1 MNEGQRHDRAQHY
14 RREAG
19 SCGQY
24 NRVVGVCSIYRRR
37 CYRGIINADNIGVA
51 EIGKEKQMKVT
62 LKKLNRLSA
71 CPDGIEWFKSYT
83 GNKGLIPLTKELIG
97 VNVGWANWLITR
109 YMTKSQCKKYITN
122 PEIYDNASA
131 YARAYASAY
140 ARANASAY
148 ARANAFADAHAYAYA
163 RANANADAY
172 KKKLTEIVKW
182 GIKILGGA
190 K

>member
-1 MNEGQRHDRAQHY
+1 
-14 RREAG
+14 
-19 SCGQY
+19 
-24 NRVVGVCSIYRRR
+24 
-37 CYRGIINADNIGVA
+37 
-51 EIGKEKQMKVT
+51 MKVT

-109 YMTKSQCKKYITN
+109 YMTKSQCKKYTIN
-122 PEIYDNASA
+122 PDIYNNAD
-131 YARAYASAY
+131 ARAYVEAHARAYADAHASAY

-148 ARANAFADAHAYAYA
+148 ARANASAYA
-163 RANANADAY
+163 RANANASARVNANADAY

-182 GIKILGGA
+182 GIEILGGA

>member
-1 MNEGQRHDRAQHY
+1 
-14 RREAG
+14 
-19 SCGQY
+19 
-24 NRVVGVCSIYRRR
+24 
-37 CYRGIINADNIGVA
+37 
-51 EIGKEKQMKVT
+51 MKVT

-122 PEIYDNASA
+122 PDIYNDAFARADAFADASA
-131 YARAYASAY
+131 YAFASAY
-140 ARANASAY
+140 ACAY
-148 ARANAFADAHAYAYA
+148 AFAYAFAYTY
-163 RANANADAY
+163 AY